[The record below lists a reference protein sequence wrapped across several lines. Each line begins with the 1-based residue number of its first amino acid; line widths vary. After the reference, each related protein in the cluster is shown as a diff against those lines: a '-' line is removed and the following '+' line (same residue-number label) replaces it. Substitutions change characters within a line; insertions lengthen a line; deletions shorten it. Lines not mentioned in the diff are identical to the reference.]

1 MVAGRVFGK
10 TPRRRVVMT
19 MSFDEA
25 YYDMSNKVDQFL
37 YFDGLQGD
45 VNEDP
50 V

>member
-1 MVAGRVFGK
+1 MVVGRVFGK

-25 YYDMSNKVDQFL
+25 ELMTHALEDQFL

-45 VNEDP
+45 INEDP